1 MQTNQQLHSSD
12 EVAYLFVDLSNV
24 WYGLRAEAERRGDS
38 DRAVRMHAEN
48 LYRVLAAGREVAGA
62 VLVANRTVPEAVL
75 RHFLARF
82 RVELVECGSITGT
95 EQGADEL
102 LQNAIYR
109 TVLQRGHC
117 GVIVVATGD
126 GAGWQQGRGFCAA
139 LVGARR
145 QGFGVE
151 VVSFEASLN
160 GRLRRLAQ
168 SVGALVLLDRFY
180 ESIAF
185 LEGLRPARSPSLIHR
200 ATAIPAPWSVA
211 DAEVTATLGE
221 AVAA

>member
-1 MQTNQQLHSSD
+1 MQTNQQQHSSD

-48 LYRVLAAGREVAGA
+48 LYRVLAAGREVGGA

-75 RHFLARF
+75 RHFLGRF

-109 TVLQRGHC
+109 TVLH
-117 GVIVVATGD
+117 
-126 GAGWQQGRGFCAA
+126 
-139 LVGARR
+139 
-145 QGFGVE
+145 
-151 VVSFEASLN
+151 
-160 GRLRRLAQ
+160 
-168 SVGALVLLDRFY
+168 
-180 ESIAF
+180 
-185 LEGLRPARSPSLIHR
+185 
-200 ATAIPAPWSVA
+200 
-211 DAEVTATLGE
+211 
-221 AVAA
+221 